1 MVDAITA
8 IKQHYATLS
17 AEGKQN
23 LLKEFGVSD
32 LRGLMLISPEVA
44 EKYCK
49 THHINLGEVSVWK
62 DQKYTEAKTNWE
74 NEYANYQGLKALY
87 NQQTDQKAKAYQKY
101 MTLFTKQQ
109 NGEGRVVST
118 EVASAM
124 KTYSQLTKTV
134 SDTDS
139 AMNISLDM
147 QRMYNSSQ
155 SRFIS

>member
-1 MVDAITA
+1 MVDAVTA

-23 LLKEFGVSD
+23 LLKQFGVSD
-32 LRGLMLISPEVA
+32 INGLNLIRPEIA

-49 THHINLGEVSVWK
+49 THHINLGDVSVWK
-62 DQKYTEAKTNWE
+62 DKKYAEAKANWE
-74 NEYANYQGLKALY
+74 NEYANYQGLKTLQS
-87 NQQTDQKAKAYQKY
+87 QQKTRQAKAYQKY

-109 NGEGRVVST
+109 NGEGGVVST

-124 KTYSQLTKTV
+124 KTYSLLTKTV

-139 AMNISLDM
+139 AMNISLAM
-147 QRMYNSSQ
+147 QWLYNDSQ
-155 SRFIS
+155 RRFS